1 MSMTENA
8 RAYRARN
15 LRYKRAALASMGF
28 DFIRNELDEMRETC
42 DTIHWWTDQDDETLL
57 NALDGDDEDVWEFKM
72 AFSHLEARA
81 DRLFETIYELCR
93 YEDDFGQ
100 TYDDC
105 TVALIGNRYLTVGFD
120 SFEEDYY
127 ALTGYES
134 NLAQTESGK
143 RLMRKTKAEI
153 ISTIG
158 QCLGILIAF
167 LDLRQQYDYLKATF
181 DILRDENTSL
191 LQQIKAIDAAYEAM
205 VTADWMQRPAAEKQ
219 FDRLLA
225 TLPDRAWIE

>member
-1 MSMTENA
+1 MSELKA
-8 RAYRARN
+8 ERARN

-28 DFIRNELDEMRETC
+28 EHIRNELDEMRETC

-72 AFSHLEARA
+72 AFADLEAKA
-81 DRLFETIYELCR
+81 DSLFETVYELYR
-93 YEDDFGQ
+93 YEDDFAQ

-105 TVALIGNRYLTVGFD
+105 TVALIGNRYLTIGFD

-134 NLAQTESGK
+134 DLAQTESGK

-153 ISTIG
+153 ISTVG
-158 QCLGILIAF
+158 QCLGILISF

-191 LQQIKAIDAAYEAM
+191 LQQIKEIDSAYEAM
-205 VTADWMQRPAAEKQ
+205 VKADWVERPAAEKR
-219 FDRLLA
+219 FDQLLSA
-225 TLPDRAWIE
+225 LPDRAWVE

>member
-28 DFIRNELDEMRETC
+28 DHILDELDEMRETC
-42 DTIHWWTDQDDETLL
+42 DTIHWWTDQDNETLL

-72 AFSHLEARA
+72 AFSHLEAMA
-81 DRLFETIYELCR
+81 DRLWETIYELSR
-93 YEDDFGQ
+93 EENFSQ

-105 TVALIGNRYLTVGFD
+105 TVALIGNRYQTIGFD

-134 NLAQTESGK
+134 DLAQTESGK

-153 ISTIG
+153 ISTVG
-158 QCLGILIAF
+158 QCLGILVSF

-181 DILRDENTSL
+181 DILRDENMSL
-191 LQQIKAIDAAYEAM
+191 LQQIKEIDSAYEAM
-205 VTADWMQRPAAEKQ
+205 VKADWVERPALERA
-219 FDRLLA
+219 FDRLLDC
-225 TLPDRAWIE
+225 LPDRAWVE

>member
-1 MSMTENA
+1 MSEFKA
-8 RAYRARN
+8 ERARN

-28 DFIRNELDEMRETC
+28 EHIRNELDEMRETC

-72 AFSHLEARA
+72 AFADLEAKA
-81 DRLFETIYELCR
+81 DSLFETVYELYR
-93 YEDDFGQ
+93 YEDDFAQ

-105 TVALIGNRYLTVGFD
+105 TVALIGNRYLTIGFD

-134 NLAQTESGK
+134 DLAQTESGK

-153 ISTIG
+153 ISTVG
-158 QCLGILIAF
+158 QCLGILISF

-191 LQQIKAIDAAYEAM
+191 LQQIKEIDSAYEAM
-205 VTADWMQRPAAEKQ
+205 VKADWVERPAAEKR
-219 FDRLLA
+219 FDQLLSA
-225 TLPDRAWIE
+225 LPDRAWVE